1 MLLKKKNK
9 GVEGSVFGPKLSGRI
24 VNALDKRFPG
34 EPLKVLGKY
43 IKTELEVRIAMCQSE
58 TEVEKWLTARRE
70 FSRILGMG
78 FEDILN
84 EEDLKALR
92 AYLKKRTNE
101 RKAIAKTYRSLRDL
115 LIFRI

>member
-1 MLLKKKNK
+1 MQTSKTRH
-9 GVEGSVFGPKLSGRI
+9 GVEGSVFGPKLSGQL

-43 IKTELEVRIAMCQSE
+43 IKTELEVRIALSQSE

-70 FSRILGMG
+70 FSKILGMG

-84 EEDLKALR
+84 EADLKALKT
-92 AYLKKRTNE
+92 YLKRRTKE
-101 RKAIAKTYRSLRDL
+101 RMSIAKTYRSLRDL